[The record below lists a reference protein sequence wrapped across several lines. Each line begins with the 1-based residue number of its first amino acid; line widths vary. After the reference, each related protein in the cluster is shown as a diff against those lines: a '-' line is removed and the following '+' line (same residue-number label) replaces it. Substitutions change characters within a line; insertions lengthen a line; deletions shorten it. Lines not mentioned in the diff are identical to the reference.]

1 MWKKPWGVVE
11 GVLICVGLIVVGLVL
26 QLCAGNIDWNSFAFP
41 LNIVILAI
49 YLLSIC
55 MLYALR
61 QRIYFIRWA
70 MSFYAAIPSFV
81 FVVIMTFF
89 MGVIRQVPETV
100 DNGDILGFSK
110 MVSCWP
116 FVLQYWWMATILGL
130 ISIRRIC
137 SFSLKQI
144 PFLCNHLGLFIVL
157 VCGVLGSAD
166 MHRVTM
172 RTKVGKAEWRVAD
185 QNGNV
190 YELPLA
196 IELKDFTIDEYPPK
210 LMLINNVNGKPLSET
225 QPEQM
230 LVEESNAKGIL
241 NGWNVEVFEV
251 LDMAASM
258 ASGDTIKY
266 VDWHSVGATSAV
278 NVRATSADGRVVR
291 EGWVSCGSF
300 AFPYQALRLNDE
312 SSMVMLDREPK
323 RFASHVMMYSQSGV
337 KLDTVIEVNKP
348 VEIEGW
354 KVYQLSYDEGKGR
367 WSDISVFELVADP
380 WLPWVYTGIIM
391 MIFGVIFM
399 FIFSSKTIGGAK

>member
-100 DNGDILGFSK
+100 DNGDVLGFSK

-190 YELPLA
+190 HELPLA

-230 LVEESNAKGIL
+230 LVEEGNAKGIL
-241 NGWNVEVFEV
+241 NGWNVEVLEV

-278 NVRATSADGRVVR
+278 NVRATSADGSVVR

-337 KLDTVIEVNKP
+337 KLDTVVEVNKP

-354 KVYQLSYDEGKGR
+354 KVYQLSYDEVKGR

-399 FIFSSKTIGGAK
+399 FVFSSKTIGGAK